1 MKKCIR
7 CKIEKELE
15 FFAND
20 TRRKDSKGSY
30 CSDCESERLKEYYKK
45 NNERIIERQ
54 KNYSIENKDKVSE
67 YQKQYRE
74 ENKEKLYDYIK
85 EYREI
90 NREELNRKENE
101 RKKSNPLRKL
111 SHIVRCRIYVYL
123 KSKNIKKQ
131 TKTFEMLGCTK
142 EELKLY
148 IESLFTDGMTWDLVG
163 KEIHIDHIIPLC
175 SAKDEVELM
184 SLCHYKN
191 LQPLWKTTRI
201 INGIEYIGN
210 LNKSYNV

>member
-1 MKKCIR
+1 MKKCTR

-15 FFAND
+15 FFVKD
-20 TRRKDSKGSY
+20 TRRKDSRGSY
-30 CSDCESERLKEYYKK
+30 CVECESERLKEYYKK
-45 NNERIIERQ
+45 NDKRIIERQ

-67 YQKQYRE
+67 YQKEYRD
-74 ENKEKLYDYIK
+74 ENKERLYDYIK

-90 NREELNRKENE
+90 NRDELNEKANI
-101 RKKSNPLRKL
+101 RKKTNPIRKL
-111 SHIVRCRIYVYL
+111 SHIVRNRIYVYF
-123 KSKNIKKQ
+123 KSKNIKKK
-131 TKTFEMLGCTK
+131 TKTFEMLGCSP
-142 EELKLY
+142 EEFKMY

-191 LQPLWKTTRI
+191 LQPLWKTTRV